1 MWSFSFAAAVAL
13 TVLIVFSCV
22 PPRATPRDAGAEAS
36 DAGFPMVFSIGITDN
51 NGAVHQV
58 ATIVQLVFEKGTV
71 GPQTVLSRRVQ
82 TPPKLD
88 GLDND
93 WPSIAGSVIPLSSG
107 AASIGMTLDEW
118 NSGFG
123 LLPRDGGLRP
133 YELGIDSVLVKSA
146 YDDDSIY
153 FLLQWS
159 DSSKNDAKG
168 RWTFVD
174 GGWMRSAEDEDKL
187 FLSFDI
193 GFPAHRELGCAGA
206 CHLRERLD
214 DLTDAG
220 VRWRTRMHTN
230 SLGETADVW
239 TWGAASTNPMG
250 RADDGFWH
258 EQDKAADDGGG
269 VFTSNRN
276 TVDGGYAPKFMSED
290 GVNAFQERDLATGS
304 SKLYAADAGLS
315 PAAVPFDSAG
325 ATAGAVLPGYV
336 FQNGSGSRADVRA
349 VGLWRNG
356 KWTVEVAR
364 ARVTDDSHDTQ
375 FNIP

>member
-36 DAGFPMVFSIGITDN
+36 DGGTPIVFSVGITDN
-51 NGAVHQV
+51 DGPVHQV
-58 ATIVQLVFEKGTV
+58 APIVQLVFENGTV
-71 GPQTVLSRRVQ
+71 GPHTVLSRRAQ
-82 TPPKLD
+82 APPKLD

-93 WPSIAGSVIPLSSG
+93 WSTIAGSVIPLASG

-133 YELGIDSVLVKSA
+133 YDLGIDSVMVKSA

-174 GGWMRSAEDEDKL
+174 GGWIRSAEDEDRL

-193 GFPAHRELGCAGA
+193 GFPAHRELGCAAA

-220 VRWRTRMHTN
+220 VQWRNRMHTN
-230 SLGETADVW
+230 SRGERAELWV
-239 TWGAASTNPMG
+239 WGAASTNPMG
-250 RADDGFWH
+250 HADDEFWS
-258 EQDKAADDGGG
+258 EQDKVPDDGGG
-269 VFTSNRN
+269 FYTSNRN

-290 GVNAFQERDLATGS
+290 GVNAFQERDLATRS
-304 SKLYAADAGLS
+304 PMLFAADAGLR
-315 PAAVPFDSAG
+315 PAVVPFDSAG

-356 KWTVEVAR
+356 KWTVELAR
-364 ARVTDDSHDTQ
+364 ARVTDDPNDTQ